1 MNPLRNKTIK
11 NKNGSRKKSNTYK
24 LPTTNGIIKNYLEK
38 MGLCW
43 LKHQTSIVFLGAR
56 IHCWTALW
64 VFSSETLLA
73 FYMTS
78 SLCVGWLLL
87 RYCPWKAKT
96 WLIMRWVSG
105 LLFLNDGES
114 EQAEKAEDYQSNS
127 NQVARVLIDLEFSF
141 NTRIAS
147 RLLM

>member
-1 MNPLRNKTIK
+1 
-11 NKNGSRKKSNTYK
+11 
-24 LPTTNGIIKNYLEK
+24 
-38 MGLCW
+38 
-43 LKHQTSIVFLGAR
+43 
-56 IHCWTALW
+56 
-64 VFSSETLLA
+64 
-73 FYMTS
+73 
-78 SLCVGWLLL
+78 
-87 RYCPWKAKT
+87 
-96 WLIMRWVSG
+96 MRWVSG